1 MSLFDDIVTT
11 VKGRE
16 TPGLESLTAIE
27 IGGISVNGDFDVDED
42 PMLGMAMEAMG
53 KDVQYDA
60 VIVDNEL
67 EECVEGRLADEYEPD
82 VFERDAEKERY
93 RSEIKEEFTEKKL
106 GKLSGRSGDYT
117 VYLSRDDD
125 LRHKAAGERKAKRI
139 EEFQK
144 KIDELEKRITD
155 CKNKMTEYDHLS
167 EEAWRKVEAIEK
179 RKTKRTEL
187 TDDQQHQLEK
197 LRKQYDHYEMESI
210 KCEEMHDKYIRDLE
224 SLKKHMESIKHN
236 ASR

>member
-16 TPGLESLTAIE
+16 TPGLESLTATE
-27 IGGISVNGDFDVDED
+27 ISGISVNGDFDIDED

-60 VIVDNEL
+60 V
-67 EECVEGRLADEYEPD
+67 CVEGRLADEYEPD

-106 GKLSGRSGDYT
+106 RKLSGRSNDYT
-117 VYLSRDDD
+117 VYLPRDAS
-125 LRHKAAGERKAKRI
+125 LKYKAAGERRAKRI
-139 EEFQK
+139 EEFEK

-167 EEAWRKVEAIEK
+167 EEIWKKIEAIEK

-187 TDDQQHQLEK
+187 TDDQRHQLEK
-197 LRKQYDHYEMESI
+197 LRKQYDHYEMEFT
-210 KCEEMHDKYIRDLE
+210 KCEEMCDKYIGDLK
-224 SLKKHMESIKHN
+224 SLKKHVESIKRN
-236 ASR
+236 ANR